1 MTETPAK
8 RHVLTVALEDYFQVG
23 AFNRVIQRGRW
34 YRFETRLEKNV
45 DRALALFDRHDVKA
59 TFFVLGWIADRF
71 PELVRKVADR
81 GHEIASKGYYHRGIS
96 GMTPGEFKED
106 LLRSREAL
114 EHACGQKVQGYRV
127 ADGWFQPED
136 LWALDV
142 LAEVGYGYDSSIAPI
157 GRTWKNDPFRRF
169 YHAHEVGGKVV
180 HELPISTS
188 SILGFKLPIAGGN
201 YLRQLPPFLIRRA
214 ISHWDRKIDSPLVM
228 YFHVWELDPEQPTI
242 SASSMLTRIRH
253 YRNLH
258 KMERYLDYYLERYQ
272 FTGAADFLGLP
283 TGSKEMEPRQFGRP
297 ESRPDYEIIE
307 PTPVSAHRTPVTIV
321 VPCYNEELILP
332 YLANTLSSVESR
344 LGRDH
349 AITFALVDDGSQ
361 DNTWTGLQQTFGD
374 KPGFELYR
382 HEHNRGVAAAIMT
395 GIQRARTEIVCS
407 IDCDCTYDPHELA
420 NMIPLLEP
428 GVDLVTA
435 SPYHPDGAVR
445 NVPGWRLKL
454 SKSASWMYRRVLRQK
469 LFTYTSCFRIYRRS
483 AVADMVLRKN
493 NFLGVAELLGR
504 LDLAGSKIVEYPATL
519 EVRMLGRSKLK
530 TVRTIFGHFIL
541 MSRLLVTR
549 FFGGTKPS
557 AVEKQGTVEPEH
569 AVAS

>member
-1 MTETPAK
+1 
-8 RHVLTVALEDYFQVG
+8 
-23 AFNRVIQRGRW
+23 
-34 YRFETRLEKNV
+34 
-45 DRALALFDRHDVKA
+45 
-59 TFFVLGWIADRF
+59 
-71 PELVRKVADR
+71 
-81 GHEIASKGYYHRGIS
+81 
-96 GMTPGEFKED
+96 
-106 LLRSREAL
+106 
-114 EHACGQKVQGYRV
+114 
-127 ADGWFQPED
+127 
-136 LWALDV
+136 
-142 LAEVGYGYDSSIAPI
+142 
-157 GRTWKNDPFRRF
+157 
-169 YHAHEVGGKVV
+169 
-180 HELPISTS
+180 
-188 SILGFKLPIAGGN
+188 
-201 YLRQLPPFLIRRA
+201 
-214 ISHWDRKIDSPLVM
+214 M

-258 KMERYLDYYLERYQ
+258 KMERYLDYYLEQYS